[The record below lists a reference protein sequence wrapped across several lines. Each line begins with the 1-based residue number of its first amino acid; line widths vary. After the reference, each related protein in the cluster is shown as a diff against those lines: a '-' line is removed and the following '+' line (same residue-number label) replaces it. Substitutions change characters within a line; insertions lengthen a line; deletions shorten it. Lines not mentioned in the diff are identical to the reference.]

1 MMNQKFI
8 ATIKLP
14 ELPEVETVKETLKNL
29 ILNKTIRDI
38 DVFYDGIIKDIS
50 VKQFKEYLVDKTFKD
65 IKRVGKY
72 LIFILDDV
80 ALISHLRMEGKY
92 FIKSTLEDRAKHEH
106 IIFYFTDGSTLRYHD
121 TRKFGTMDIRSLSD
135 IYTTAPINK
144 LGPEPF
150 DDELSINYLRT
161 KLKNKSIPI
170 KSALLDQTII
180 TGLGNIYVDEVLF
193 RCKLNPITKSNTL
206 KNNDL
211 SNIIKYSSI
220 VLDKAIKLG
229 GTTIRSYTS
238 SLGVTGRFQNEL
250 NVHTLENEPCKI
262 CQTPIIKTKVNGRG
276 TYFCPKCQK

>member
-1 MMNQKFI
+1 MNQKFI
-8 ATIKLP
+8 ITKKLP

-29 ILNKTIRDI
+29 IINKTIRDI

-50 VKQFKEYLVDKTFKD
+50 VEEFKKYLIDKTFTN
-65 IKRVGKY
+65 IKRQGKY
-72 LIFILDDV
+72 LIFILDDI

-92 FIKSTLEDRAKHEH
+92 FIKSTLEDRSKHEH

-121 TRKFGTMDIRSLSD
+121 TRKFGTMDIRNIED
-135 IYTTAPINK
+135 IYDTAPINK

-150 DDELSINYLRT
+150 DKKLTVSYLSA

-180 TGLGNIYVDEVLF
+180 TGLGNIYVDEVLY

-206 KNNDL
+206 KKADL

-250 NVHTLENEPCKI
+250 NVHTLENEPCKV
-262 CQTPIIKTKVNGRG
+262 CKTPIVKTKVNGRG